1 MSSDKKYIKRDFKVL
16 VQNYIDLTG
25 KVPEYKAPSSRKS
38 TKYNLKNPNQKYWN
52 PRIETFDYSTLLK
65 SNNKEIVDRTID
77 FINKHSHNISTN
89 NLKSLKVSNQ
99 QLQEILSSVL
109 SKRDLKQTKETQYKT
124 TKKTKIQKH
133 LVSESDKPMK
143 QIKLPAPANNKANPE
158 GYFYENYN
166 LIKDIL
172 KNAQQEYKEFKFN
185 ILSFSVFINI
195 QTNQRIS
202 INHESNVSLLRLTSN
217 INTQLDKQINKIITD
232 IFTKYYTNS
241 AFIFSNLNSVYLN
254 IFRVKP
260 IVASSYFKFDFP
272 FSKSIINPQNND
284 NKCFYYAVAY
294 GMFPELQK
302 IKHNYRVTVINK
314 FLNENNYKIDDS
326 MLSYPVPIDE
336 KIYYSFEK
344 ANNINLKVF
353 GTTDYYHS
361 KMYSSN
367 LRTNVFL
374 IYKSKNYDKEHKDVN
389 ILLVEDFIGEE
400 DKEPLSETTS
410 LTSHYVFIKNLER
423 LYGYKNNHKN
433 KIICKQCLQ
442 VFWSEQKYDFH
453 PCILNDQQLFNQKD
467 ALKGTSEYYTVET
480 ESIPAIVCD
489 YCQNSFKS
497 KEDLDIHKEK
507 YCLSINNPRPI
518 NFPEN
523 DNLKFKNTTHTSKL
537 PFYIVADFESVL
549 SPLNK
554 NKSDNLLLK
563 DEQIPC
569 SYCLKVLGEKDF
581 LNEYIDETNK
591 ISFFDNWELEKTFR
605 LYRGIN
611 QEDTMKHFIDD
622 IIHLGQVFKTIF
634 NKNEKMN
641 LTLDDT
647 VKFARATNCYLC
659 HKPFVIDEEKYIF
672 NYLNNRL
679 NNYRKKQKQ
688 RRDLNIEDIKNLLI
702 KCKESYKNCTNG
714 KNRDHS
720 HITGKYLGAACT
732 RCNLLRK
739 DKDQFV
745 PLIFH
750 NAKNYD
756 LHHIINIVSKP
767 EYNIS
772 ISGINTNSEKS
783 LSITLKSPKNEM
795 CNIRII
801 DSLQLFGPGA
811 SLEKLTESLKKTN
824 KESFKCMQEYFK
836 DNSELVLRKNINSY
850 SYFDSFHK
858 FNTPISNL
866 INKIILDNPDTEK
879 IKVAQEVIK
888 EFNIKTA
895 GEYYDLYLKCDV
907 LELADIIEFSRD
919 KFINTHKLDFLY
931 YYGAPGYSWDCFLFK
946 SQIELEYLKD
956 IDQVSFFKKML
967 RGGPSYIA
975 KRYSKANNEYMG
987 DLYNPNKPYIFIDYL
1002 DMNNLYGAAMLEP
1015 LPYSDFKWVDKKE
1028 IEELNNKINS
1038 LSPKEFN
1045 KYFFGV
1051 LKDYQKEHIG
1061 CCIEVDLEYP
1071 KHLHKL
1077 HNMYP
1082 LAPEK
1087 KQIKLTETLPC
1098 KGVLEPLSEAVMSD
1112 KTVQIKNK
1120 ILLNSIEDE
1129 QIKDEI
1135 INSGY
1140 LTRKYIK
1147 EDKTELLVQT
1157 LSDKKEYKVYYKLLE
1172 LYCSLGMVIK
1182 KIHRIITF
1190 KEKAFMKDY
1199 IEMNTLL
1206 RAEARKRLN
1215 GDSFESDLY
1224 KLLNNSIYGKTME
1237 NVFGY
1242 SNIKFVQNSEQ
1253 FMKYSS
1259 KASFNKGIEINDN
1272 LWVVDNKGERVL
1284 VNKPL
1289 YIGPVIT
1296 DIAKLKMYDFHYNFM
1311 IKEFGIEN
1319 IDLLFT
1325 DTDSLVY
1332 EIRKPIK
1339 DHYKNLINKGVL
1351 DTSGYKI
1358 DNELLDLKTTKNNQI
1373 GKMKCDLGNNIIT
1386 EFVGLRS
1393 KMYSYKLLNDKEE
1406 DKHLKLKGVNRKALN
1421 NISFNDYYNALFGD
1435 SEYYSQHVEMEGIR
1449 SFKHKIY
1456 TIKQNKVSLSSDDTK
1471 RYILEDNINTL
1482 AYGSSLI
1489 EK

>member
-1 MSSDKKYIKRDFKVL
+1 MPSKKDYIKRDFKVL

-25 KVPEYKAPSSRKS
+25 KIPEYKASKRGS

-65 SNNKEIVDRTID
+65 SNNQEIINRTID
-77 FINKHSHNISTN
+77 FINKYLNKISTK
-89 NLKSLKVSNQ
+89 NLKSIKVSNEQ
-99 QLQEILSSVL
+99 IQEILSSEIL
-109 SKRDLKQTKETQYKT
+109 KRDIKQAQETQYRI
-124 TKKTKIQKH
+124 TKKTKLQKQIIGKFD
-133 LVSESDKPMK
+133 DKPMK
-143 QIKLPAPANNKANPE
+143 QLKLPAPGKYKANPE
-158 GYFYENYN
+158 GYFYEHYN

-172 KNAQQEYKEFKFN
+172 RSAQEEYREFKFN
-185 ILSFSVFINI
+185 LLTYSVFINT
-195 QTNQRIS
+195 QSNQKIN
-202 INHESNVSLLRLTSN
+202 INHESNVSLIRLTSN
-217 INTQLDKQINKIITD
+217 LNTQLDKQINKIITD

-260 IVASSYFKFDFP
+260 IVASSYFKFNFP

-294 GMFPELQK
+294 GMFPDLQK
-302 IKHNYRVTVINK
+302 LDHNYRVTVINK
-314 FLNENNYKIDDS
+314 FLKENNYSIDDS
-326 MLSYPVPIDE
+326 MLTYPVPIDE
-336 KIYYSFEK
+336 KLYYSFEK
-344 ANNINLKVF
+344 ANNINLNVF
-353 GTTDYYHS
+353 GTTEYFHS
-361 KMYSSN
+361 KRYSTN

-374 IYKSKNYDKEHKDVN
+374 IYKSQKYNKDHKDVD
-389 ILLVEDFIGEE
+389 ILIVENFIGEE
-400 DKEPLSETTS
+400 TPQDSTMC
-410 LTSHYVFIKNLER
+410 SHYVYIKKLIN
-423 LYGYKNNHKN
+423 LYGYKNIYKQ
-433 KIICKQCLQ
+433 KFICKHCLN
-442 VFWSEQKYDFH
+442 VFWSSDSYNSH
-453 PCILNDQQLFNQKD
+453 PCTSKTLSDFNI
-467 ALKGTSEYYTVET
+467 ET
-480 ESIPAIVCD
+480 EIIKPNICE
-489 YCQNSFKS
+489 YCQNSFSTQEELEK
-497 KEDLDIHKEK
+497 HKEK
-507 YCLSINNPRPI
+507 YCLSINNPRPVK
-518 NFPEN
+518 FPEGN
-523 DNLKFKNTTHTSKL
+523 KLKFKNTIHTSKL

-554 NKSDNLLLK
+554 NKSDSLLLK

-569 SYCLKVLGEKDF
+569 SYCLKVIASSQEF
-581 LNEYIDETNK
+581 LTEYINEVKQAALN
-591 ISFFDNWELEKTFR
+591 SFFDNWELEKTFR

-611 QEDTMKHFIDD
+611 QDDTMKHFVDD
-622 IIHLGQVFKTIF
+622 IIHLGQVFKSIF

-641 LTLDDT
+641 LTMKDIIN
-647 VKFARATNCYLC
+647 FAQATNCYLC
-659 HKPFVIDEEKYIF
+659 HKPFKPDNEEEYISKYIKDK
-672 NYLNNRL
+672 L
-679 NNYRKKQKQ
+679 KKDSNIN
-688 RRDLNIEDIKNLLI
+688 DLKEIVI
-702 KCKESYKNCTNG
+702 KCKEAFEEDLNKCCIG

-756 LHHIINIVSKP
+756 LHHIINYVSKP
-767 EYNIS
+767 EYKVD
-772 ISGINTNSEKS
+772 ISGININSEKS

-836 DNSELVLRKNINSY
+836 NKSDLVLRKNINSY
-850 SYFDSFHK
+850 SYFNSFDK
-858 FNTPISNL
+858 FNTPISDL
-866 INKIILDNPDTEK
+866 INKISLDNPGNEK

-956 IDQVSFFKKML
+956 IDQVSFFRKML

-987 DLYNPNKPYIFIDYL
+987 DLYDPNKPYIFIDYL

-1015 LPYSDFKWVDKKE
+1015 LPYSDFKWVNKEE

-1038 LSPKEFN
+1038 LSPKDFN

-1087 KQIKLTETLPC
+1087 KQIKVSETLSY
-1098 KGVLEPLSEAVMSD
+1098 KGKRALEPLREAVMSD

-1120 ILLNSIEDE
+1120 IILNSIEDE

-1157 LSDKKEYKVYYKLLE
+1157 LSDKKEYIVYYKLLE
-1172 LYCSLGMVIK
+1172 LYCSLGLVIK

-1296 DIAKLKMYDFHYNFM
+1296 DIAKLKMFDFHYNFM

-1351 DTSGYKI
+1351 DTSGYKV
-1358 DNELLDLKTTKNNQI
+1358 DNELLELKTTKNNQI

-1406 DKHLKLKGVNRKALN
+1406 DKHLKLKGVNRKALS

-1449 SFKHKIY
+1449 SFKHKLY
-1456 TIKQNKVSLSSDDTK
+1456 TIKQNKISLSSDDTK
-1471 RYILEDNINTL
+1471 RYILNDNINTL